1 MIHCIHIIIL
11 IYYTSTQTV
20 YHQQVGLMY
29 MFTRI
34 AVNVPQVYLPLYLT
48 SSLSLKKESIA
59 YYPLMML
66 ICSVI
71 GSFLTRPLSK
81 YLGKKG
87 TYVIGAVLIMGSSFW
102 FQFQVTRSC
111 IVCTMYIQC
120 ILHYT
125 LYNVHCIM
133 YMYTLY
139 NEHGICTYCNIVYFH
154 FLNNRNFQRL
164 RRRITVLVLQGR

>member
-1 MIHCIHIIIL
+1 MSGEYAGLFLEKYVCYMIHCIHIIIL
-11 IYYTSTQTV
+11 YYRSTQTV

-102 FQFQVTRSC
+102 FQFQVTSGC
-111 IVCTMYIQC
+111 IVCTMYIVYC
-120 ILHYT
+120 IYT
-125 LYNVHCIM
+125 M
-133 YMYTLY
+133 Y
-139 NEHGICTYCNIVYFH
+139 IVYT
-154 FLNNRNFQRL
+154 
-164 RRRITVLVLQGR
+164 RIAILYIFIF